1 MRSVNV
7 VPFRALLGGMKF
19 RRFLLVSALAT
30 GTAHA
35 QQSPAPPASSA
46 QGGSGEASS
55 AINTLDAVK
64 VTASRGAIEP
74 GAAIGTIR
82 PEVQLGRM
90 EVQSY
95 GASTVEELLGLIAP
109 MTTSD
114 SGDSTPIV
122 LLNGKRISGMQE
134 IKDIPTEAIRRVDV
148 LPEEEALLYGYLP
161 TQKVVNVVL
170 VPRFN
175 RYTAQ
180 LDGSRPSAGGMETG
194 VANLDRFILHDDD
207 RLNLDLKYTA
217 NTMLTEDERDI
228 ATVPVTPGYDAQAE
242 HPLDPR
248 AVRSLANA
256 NHALDGNAVWSKALG
271 DRTSLALNYT
281 GNLNDSDG
289 KRGYA
294 GTALLVPADDPFA
307 QSAADQMVYR
317 YVPVAL
323 RQHAKGWSSRL
334 GGTLNHDFDSD
345 WHLSVV
351 GYWSRSGS
359 RTVTDAGVD
368 KSTAQALLDAGDPDF
383 DPYGFLTGAMFPR
396 NAPNIATSLADAKN
410 LQVLLHGTLL
420 ALPAGDAIVSLG
432 LADTDNRID
441 NVALMGGRRR
451 VADFSRNDA
460 NASASIELP
469 LTSRSYDVL
478 GMVGDLSVNA
488 HALVDHLSDYGQD
501 MRRWGYGLRWS
512 PLARLT
518 FTGNVDT
525 GKTAP
530 TPAQLANPVI
540 TSTGTHVFDYATGQ
554 TVSVTS
560 ISGGNPDLLASSQH
574 RFRAGISYKP
584 FDQRRLSIVVNY
596 TDTDTRNP
604 ISSLPPAT
612 AALQAALSDRYIAD
626 DDGNLAEVDSRPLNF
641 AEQKRRQLRFGFND
655 AHSVDGFFSSA
666 SSQPDMMRGNF
677 PPRRSGN
684 GTGGDTGGTAGDAP
698 SVNQSREGQGEGGG
712 GGRGFG
718 SGGRGFGGGMPP
730 SLLHGQIVWSLYDTV
745 VFSDRVLVR
754 NGMPWL
760 DLLGGD
766 AIGSGGGVAHHQI
779 DGSIAYT
786 RMTYGVRL
794 SFTSRSGTR
803 TEGGAVDAGDLD
815 FSGLTTF
822 NLRAFA
828 NFNRTQLAHDHPW
841 LRGTRVTLTVN
852 NLLDKRVKVVDGT
865 GTVPASY
872 QPDLLDP
879 VGRLITL
886 SLRKQFQ

>member
-1 MRSVNV
+1 MKSPRSLFV
-7 VPFRALLGGMKF
+7 
-19 RRFLLVSALAT
+19 LVLAV

-35 QQSPAPPASSA
+35 QQSTAPASSPTRN
-46 QGGSGEASS
+46 GSGEASS

-64 VTASRGAIEP
+64 VSASRSGIMP
-74 GAAIGTIR
+74 GAAIGTIQ

-134 IKDIPTEAIRRVDV
+134 IKDIPAEAIRRVDV
-148 LPEEEALLYGYLP
+148 LPEEEALLYGYP
-161 TQKVVNVVL
+161 PNQKVVNVVL

-180 LDGSRPSAGGMETG
+180 LDGSQPSAGGMETG
-194 VANLDRFILHDDD
+194 VADLNRFILHDDD

-228 ATVPVTPGYDAQAE
+228 ATVPVTPGYDTQAE

-248 AVRSLANA
+248 ALRSLVNA

-281 GNLNDSDG
+281 GNLNASDG
-289 KRGYA
+289 ERGYA
-294 GTALLVPADDPFA
+294 GTALAVPADDPFA
-307 QSAADQMVYR
+307 QSAADQTVYR
-317 YVPVAL
+317 YVPVTL
-323 RQHAKGWSSRL
+323 RQHAKGWSSRF
-334 GGTLNHDFDSD
+334 GGTLNHDFDSG

-351 GYWSRSGS
+351 GYWNRSGS
-359 RTVTDAGVD
+359 RTVTDGGVD
-368 KSTAQALLDAGDPDF
+368 KSAAQALLDAGDPEF
-383 DPYGFLTGAMFPR
+383 DPYGLLAGAMFPR
-396 NAPNIATSLADAKN
+396 NAPNIATSLADSKN

-420 ALPAGDAIVSLG
+420 RLPAGDAIVSLG
-432 LADTDNRID
+432 LADTDSRID
-441 NVALMGGRRR
+441 NVARMGARRR

-460 NASASIELP
+460 NATASIELP
-469 LTSRSYDVL
+469 LTSRSEDVL
-478 GMVGDLSVNA
+478 GKLGDFSVNA
-488 HALVDHLSDYGQD
+488 HALIDHLSDYGQD

-512 PLARLT
+512 PLTRLT
-518 FTGNVDT
+518 FSANVDN

-540 TSTGTHVFDYATGQ
+540 TSTGTRVFDYATGK

-574 RFRAGISYKP
+574 RFRTGISYQP

-596 TDTDTRNP
+596 TDTDTRDP

-612 AALQAALSDRYIAD
+612 AALQAALSERYIAD
-626 DDGNLAEVDSRPLNF
+626 DDGDLVEVDSRPLNF

-666 SSQPDMMRGNF
+666 SSQPDMTRGNF
-677 PPRRSGN
+677 QSRSGGN
-684 GTGGDTGGTAGDAP
+684 NAGGDTGGAAADAASVDQAREGRREGGAGD
-698 SVNQSREGQGEGGG
+698 RD
-712 GGRGFG
+712 FG
-718 SGGRGFGGGMPP
+718 NGGRGFGGGMPP

-745 VFSDRVLVR
+745 VFSNRVLVR
-754 NGMPWL
+754 NGVPWL
-760 DLLGGD
+760 DLLDGD
-766 AIGSGGGVAHHQI
+766 AIGSGGGVARHQI

-786 RMTYGVRL
+786 RMTYGVKL
-794 SFTSRSGTR
+794 SFTSRGGTR

-828 NFNRTQLAHDHPW
+828 NFSRTQLAREHPW

-852 NLLDKRVKVVDGT
+852 NLFDKRVKVVDGT
-865 GTVPASY
+865 GAVPASY

-879 VGRLITL
+879 VGRLLTL

>member
-1 MRSVNV
+1 
-7 VPFRALLGGMKF
+7 MKF
-19 RRFLLVSALAT
+19 HRSLFVLALAT

-35 QQSPAPPASSA
+35 QQATAQAASSA
-46 QGGSGEASS
+46 QNDSGDASS
-55 AINTLDAVK
+55 SISTLDEVK
-64 VTASRGAIEP
+64 VTASRVGSEP

-148 LPEEEALLYGYLP
+148 LPEEEALLYGYP
-161 TQKVVNVVL
+161 PNQKVVNVVL

-180 LDGSRPSAGGMETG
+180 LDGSEPSAGGMETG
-194 VANLDRFILHDDD
+194 VADLDRFILHDDD

-228 ATVPVTPGYDAQAE
+228 ATVPVTPGYDTQAE

-248 AVRSLANA
+248 AVRSLGNA
-256 NHALDGNAVWSKALG
+256 NHAVDGNAVWSKALG
-271 DRTSLALNYT
+271 GRTSLALNYT

-289 KRGYA
+289 ERGYA
-294 GTALLVPADDPFA
+294 GTALTVPADDPFA
-307 QSAADQMVYR
+307 QSAADQTVYR

-323 RQHAKGWSSRL
+323 RQHARGWSSRF
-334 GGTLNHDFDSD
+334 GGTLNHDFDSA

-351 GYWSRSGS
+351 GYWNRSGS

-368 KSTAQALLDAGDPDF
+368 KSAAQALLDAGDPGF
-383 DPYGFLTGAMFPR
+383 DPYGLLTGAMFPR
-396 NAPNIATSLADAKN
+396 NAPNIATSTTDTKN
-410 LQVLLHGTLL
+410 LQVLVHGTLL
-420 ALPAGDAIVSLG
+420 TLPAGDAIVSLG
-432 LADTDNRID
+432 LADTHSRID
-441 NVALMGGRRR
+441 NVARMGGQRR
-451 VADFSRNDA
+451 VADFDRNDA
-460 NASASIELP
+460 NATASIELP
-469 LTSRSYDVL
+469 LTSRSQDVL
-478 GMVGDLSVNA
+478 GMLGDLSLNA

-518 FTGNVDT
+518 FTANVDT
-525 GKTAP
+525 GRTAP

-540 TSTGTHVFDYATGQ
+540 TSTGTRVFDYATGQ

-560 ISGGNPDLLASSQH
+560 ISGGNPDLLASNQH
-574 RFRAGISYKP
+574 RFRTGISFKP
-584 FDQRRLSIVVNY
+584 FDQRRLSIIVNY
-596 TDTDTRNP
+596 TDTDTRDP

-612 AALQAALSDRYIAD
+612 AALQAALSDRYLTD
-626 DDGNLAEVDSRPLNF
+626 DDGNLVEVDNRPLNF
-641 AEQKRRQLRFGFND
+641 AEEKRRQLRFGFND

-666 SSQPDMMRGNF
+666 SSPSDTTRGNF
-677 PPRRSGN
+677 RSRSGGN
-684 GTGGDTGGTAGDAP
+684 GTGSDTGGAGGDAP
-698 SVNQSREGQGEGGG
+698 PPDQARGGQGDGGG
-712 GGRGFG
+712 GGD
-718 SGGRGFGGGMPP
+718 RGFGGGARGAGGAMPP
-730 SLLHGQIVWSLYDTV
+730 SLMHGQIVWSLYDTV

-754 NGMPWL
+754 DGMPWL

-766 AIGSGGGVAHHQI
+766 AIGSGGGVARHQI

-794 SFTSRSGTR
+794 GFTSRSGTR

-822 NLRAFA
+822 NLRVFA

-852 NLLDKRVKVVDGT
+852 NLFDRRVKVVDGT
-865 GTVPASY
+865 GAVPASY

-879 VGRLITL
+879 IGRLITL